1 MDLIAGLLNVLTPSN
16 LLYCF
21 AGGFLGTLVGVLPG
35 LGPASTIAILLPV
48 TVYLDK
54 TGSIIMLAGIYYGA
68 QYGGSTTSI
77 LVNMPG
83 EVSSV
88 PTTFDGYPMTRDGR
102 AGQALW
108 IAAVGSFIAGMG
120 GAVAVTVIGPGLANY
135 ALKFGPPEYCALLIL
150 SLTLVV
156 TLSGSGLAV
165 LRAFAACLLGMLLSC
180 FGIDPLT
187 GTPRLYF
194 GFMDLMQGLEII
206 PLTVGLFGIGE
217 ILSNTE
223 TRTTKIYEGKLGR
236 MTPPPEELRKGLI
249 ASIRGTLV
257 GFPLGVLPGF
267 VPAVSSFIA
276 YDIEKR
282 ASKYREKFGTGVIE
296 GVAAPESANNATA
309 QTGFIPLFAFG
320 IPTSASTAII
330 LAALM
335 VYGLQPGPMLFES
348 DKLFIWTIIAS
359 MYIGNVML
367 VVLNLPLVGL
377 WARLS
382 QVPYK
387 YLAPIVLGVCIIG
400 AYSPR
405 NSMFDVGV
413 AIVFGLIGYLMK
425 KVNWPIAPLILG
437 FLLAPML
444 EVSLSQS
451 LNMGGAGIF
460 INRPIAAGLLVLTV
474 VALFTAVK
482 YLGRVPKGIIEE
494 DSGNN

>member
-1 MDLIAGLLNVLTPSN
+1 VLFRSNVLSLTN
-16 LLYCF
+16 FLYCF
-21 AGGFLGTLVGVLPG
+21 VGGLLGTLVGVLPG
-35 LGPASTIAILLPV
+35 LGPASTIAILLPI

-88 PTTFDGYPMTRDGR
+88 PTCFDGYPMTKDGR

-108 IAAVGSFIAGMG
+108 IAAIGSFIAGTL
-120 GAVAVTVIGPGLANY
+120 GAIAVTIIGPGLAYY
-135 ALKFGPPEYCALLIL
+135 ALRFGPPEYCALLIF

-156 TLSGSGLAV
+156 SLSGSGLAI
-165 LRAFAACLLGMLLSC
+165 LRALAACLLGMLLSC
-180 FGIDPLT
+180 VGIDPLT
-187 GTPRLYF
+187 GTPRLYY
-194 GFMDLMQGLEII
+194 GFTDLMQGLEII

-217 ILSNTE
+217 ILANTHAQ
-223 TRTTKIYEGKLGR
+223 TAKIYEGKLGR
-236 MTPPPEELRKGLI
+236 MMPRGKELRRGLM
-249 ASIRGTLV
+249 ASLRGTLV
-257 GFPLGVLPGF
+257 GLPLGVLPGF

-276 YDIEKR
+276 YDVEKR
-282 ASKYREKFGTGVIE
+282 LSKHPEKFGTGLIE
-296 GVAAPESANNATA
+296 GVAAPEAANNATA

-320 IPTSASTAII
+320 IPTSASMAII

-335 VYGLQPGPMLFES
+335 IYGLQPGPVLFES
-348 DKLFIWTIIAS
+348 NKLFIWTVIAS

-387 YLAPIVLGVCIIG
+387 YLAPVVLGVCIIG

-413 AIVFGLIGYLMK
+413 AIVFGLVGFLMK
-425 KVNWPIAPLILG
+425 KVNWPMAPLILG

-444 EVSLSQS
+444 EVALSQS
-451 LNMGGAGIF
+451 LNLGGIAIF
-460 INRPIAAGLLVLTV
+460 FSRPIAASLIALTV
-474 VALFTAVK
+474 VALLVSIIFLK
-482 YLGRVPKGIIEE
+482 RVPQQIIEE
-494 DSGNN
+494 DSSD

>member
-1 MDLIAGLLNVLTPSN
+1 MDLMLGLINVLTPTN
-16 LLYCF
+16 LMFCF
-21 AGGFLGTLVGVLPG
+21 LGGMMGTLVGVLPG
-35 LGPASTIAILLPV
+35 LGPASTIAILLPL
-48 TVYLDK
+48 TIYLDQ

-83 EVSSV
+83 EVSSI
-88 PTTFDGYPMTRDGR
+88 PSCIDGYPMTRQGR
-102 AGQALW
+102 AGEALW
-108 IAAVGSFIAGMG
+108 IAAIGSFIAGIG
-120 GAVAVTVIGPGLANY
+120 GALAVALIGPGLAAY
-135 ALKFGPPEYCALLIL
+135 ALRFGPPEYAALLLL

-156 TLSGSGLAV
+156 GLSGSGPTF
-165 LRAFAACLLGMLLSC
+165 LRALGACLAGMTLSC
-180 FGIDPLT
+180 VGIDPLV

-194 GFMDLMQGLEII
+194 GFTDLMQGLEII

-217 ILSNTE
+217 ILANAGANTV
-223 TRTTKIYEGKLGR
+223 KIYEGKLGR
-236 MTPPPEELRKGLI
+236 MTPRGKEMRAGLI
-249 ASIRGTLV
+249 GAIRGTLV
-257 GFPLGVLPGF
+257 GLPLGVLPGF

-276 YDIEKR
+276 YDLEKR
-282 ASKYREKFGTGVIE
+282 LSKRGDKFGTGMIE
-296 GVAAPESANNATA
+296 GVAAPEAANNATA

-335 VYGLQPGPMLFES
+335 VYGLQPGPMLFQANS
-348 DKLFIWTIIAS
+348 TFIWTIIAS
-359 MYIGNVML
+359 MFIGNVML

-387 YLAPIVLGVCIIG
+387 YLAPVVLAVCVIG

-413 AIVFGLIGYLMK
+413 AVVFGFVGYLMK
-425 KVNWPIAPLILG
+425 KVSWPIAPLILG

-444 EVSLSQS
+444 ETSLSQS
-451 LNMGGAGIF
+451 LNMGGFAVF
-460 INRPIAAGLLVLTV
+460 VERPIAAVLLGLTV
-474 VALFTAVK
+474 IALVFSVRF
-482 YLGRVPKGIIEE
+482 LNRVPKGVVESE
-494 DSGNN
+494 AEA

>member
-1 MDLIAGLLNVLTPSN
+1 
-16 LLYCF
+16 
-21 AGGFLGTLVGVLPG
+21 
-35 LGPASTIAILLPV
+35 
-48 TVYLDK
+48 
-54 TGSIIMLAGIYYGA
+54 
-68 QYGGSTTSI
+68 
-77 LVNMPG
+77 MPG
-83 EVSSV
+83 EVSSI

-108 IAAVGSFIAGMG
+108 IAAVGSFVAGMG
-120 GAVAVTVIGPGLANY
+120 GAIAVTIIGPGLAKY

-156 TLSGSGLAV
+156 SLAGTGLAI
-165 LRAFAACLLGMLLSC
+165 LRSLGACLLGMLLSC
-180 FGIDPLT
+180 LGIDPLT
-187 GTPRLYF
+187 GTPRLYY
-194 GFMDLMQGLEII
+194 GFTDLMLGLEII

-217 ILSNTE
+217 ILSNIELGTV
-223 TRTTKIYEGKLGR
+223 KIYEGKLGR
-236 MTPPPEELRKGLI
+236 MTPPFGDLR
-249 ASIRGTLV
+249 RGMIGCLRGMLV
-257 GFPLGVLPGF
+257 GLPLGVLPGF

-276 YDIEKR
+276 YDLEKR
-282 ASKYREKFGTGVIE
+282 FSKHPEKFGTGVIE

-330 LAALM
+330 LAAFM

-359 MYIGNVML
+359 MYLGNVML
-367 VVLNLPLVGL
+367 LVLNLPLVGL

-387 YLAPIVLGVCIIG
+387 YLAPVVLGVCVIG

-413 AIVFGLIGYLMK
+413 AVVFGFIGYLMK
-425 KVNWPIAPLILG
+425 KVSWPIAPLILG

-451 LNMGGAGIF
+451 LNMGGIRIF
-460 INRPIAAGLLVLTV
+460 IERPIAAGLIALTV
-474 VALFTAVK
+474 ISLLTVMKFLS
-482 YLGRVPKGIIEE
+482 RVPKEVIEE

>member
-1 MDLIAGLLNVLTPSN
+1 MDLMLGFMNVLSPEN

-21 AGGFLGTLVGVLPG
+21 AGGLLGTLVGVLPG
-35 LGPASTIAILLPV
+35 LGPASTIAILLPI
-48 TVYLDK
+48 TVYLDQ

-88 PTTFDGYPMTRDGR
+88 PTCFDGYPMTKTGR

-108 IAAVGSFIAGMG
+108 IAAVGSFIAGIG
-120 GAVAVTVIGPGLANY
+120 GAIAVTLIGPGLAKY
-135 ALKFGPPEYCALLIL
+135 ALRFGPPEYCALLVL

-156 TLSGSGLAV
+156 GLAGSGLAIF
-165 LRAFAACLLGMLLSC
+165 RALAACLVGMVLSC
-180 FGIDPLT
+180 VGIDPLV

-194 GFMDLMQGLEII
+194 GFPDLMQGLEII

-217 ILSNTE
+217 IMANAE
-223 TRTTKIYEGKLGR
+223 ARTAKIYEGKLGR
-236 MTPPPEELRKGLI
+236 MMPRGAELWRGL
-249 ASIRGTLV
+249 AGSVRGTLV
-257 GFPLGVLPGF
+257 GLPLGVLPGF

-276 YDIEKR
+276 YDLEKR
-282 ASKYREKFGTGVIE
+282 VSKHPEKFGTGVIE
-296 GVAAPESANNATA
+296 GVAAPEAANNATA

-335 VYGLQPGPMLFES
+335 IYGLQPGPALF
-348 DKLFIWTIIAS
+348 DTNKLFIWTVIAS

-382 QVPYK
+382 QIPYK
-387 YLAPIVLGVCIIG
+387 YLAPVVLAVCVIG
-400 AYSPR
+400 AYSTR

-413 AIVFGLIGYLMK
+413 AVFFGLVGYLMK

-451 LNMGGAGIF
+451 LNMGGFAIF
-460 INRPIAAGLLVLTV
+460 FSRPIAAGLIALTV
-474 VALFTAVK
+474 AAMIVSISL
-482 YLGRVPKGIIEE
+482 LGRVPKEVIESE
-494 DSGNN
+494 AEG